1 MEKVTNWLIQE
12 KESIVE
18 YQTQAWAQGKQQ
30 LAENAE
36 QITEFVHNL
45 VSLVQ

>member
-18 YQTQAWAQGKQQ
+18 YQTQAWTQGKQQ
-30 LAENAE
+30 LAENAQ
-36 QITEFVHNL
+36 QITEFVEKI
-45 VSLVQ
+45 VSFVQ